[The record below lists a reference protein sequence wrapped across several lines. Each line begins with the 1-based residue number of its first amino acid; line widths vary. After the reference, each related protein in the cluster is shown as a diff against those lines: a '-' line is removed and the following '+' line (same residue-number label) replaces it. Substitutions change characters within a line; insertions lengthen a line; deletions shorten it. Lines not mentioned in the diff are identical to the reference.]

1 MKLKQKQTNK
11 NGSQK
16 EKEREILVEI
26 ITKNILKIIKNN
38 IIKEAAKIE
47 IFPEAII
54 LLHFTGCNLSLL
66 ISKISFKIYVAED
79 IKQNDKKT
87 RIVLKS
93 NKSSLK
99 DKEKIRGIN
108 TIIFLSQ

>member
-38 IIKEAAKIE
+38 KAQIQE
-47 IFPEAII
+47 IQTP
-54 LLHFTGCNLSLL
+54 
-66 ISKISFKIYVAED
+66 K
-79 IKQNDKKT
+79 
-87 RIVLKS
+87 
-93 NKSSLK
+93 
-99 DKEKIRGIN
+99 
-108 TIIFLSQ
+108 